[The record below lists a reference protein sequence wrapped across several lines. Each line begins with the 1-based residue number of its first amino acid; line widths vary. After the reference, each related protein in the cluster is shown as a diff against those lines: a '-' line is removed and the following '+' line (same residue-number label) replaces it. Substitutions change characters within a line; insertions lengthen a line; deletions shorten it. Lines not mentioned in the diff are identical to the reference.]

1 MNVLFLSLLSFDTLD
16 EENIYTDL
24 LKEFSNRGD
33 NVYVVSPIERRFKK
47 STYII
52 EEKNVKILR
61 LKIGNIQKTN
71 IIEKGISTVILEY
84 QIIKGIKKYFNNIKF
99 DLILY
104 STPPITFYKAIKYI
118 KNRDKAISYLMLKD
132 IFPQNAVDIGIL
144 SQSGI
149 KSIIYKYFRKKE
161 KQLYY
166 ISDYIGCMSEA
177 NVKYIIQHNKELNE
191 NKIEICP
198 NSINVKDKSIDENI
212 RKQIREKY
220 SIPYN
225 KKIFIY
231 GGNLGRPQGIDFII
245 ECLEYEKDNNDIFFI
260 IVGDGT
266 EFKKIFQYI
275 NNHNLNN
282 VKLMNKVPKDEYDK
296 LVAASDIGL
305 IFLDYRF
312 TIPNFPS
319 RLLNYMQAKLPVI
332 AATDLNSDIGIE
344 IEKGKFG
351 WSCNSNNV
359 VDFDKCIQKALKN
372 QLDRED
378 EWKYLEENFST
389 SKCYKI
395 IKEKVKNENIND

>member
-33 NVYVVSPIERRFKK
+33 NVYVVSPIERQFKK

-52 EEKNVKILR
+52 KEKNVKILR

-99 DLILY
+99 DLVLY

-161 KQLYY
+161 KKLYY

-332 AATDLNSDIGIE
+332 AETDLNSDIGIE

>member
-33 NVYVVSPIERRFKK
+33 NVYVVSPIERQFKK

-161 KQLYY
+161 KKLYY

-372 QLDRED
+372 QLNRED

>member
-33 NVYVVSPIERRFKK
+33 NVYVVSPIERQFKK

-161 KQLYY
+161 KKLYY

>member
-33 NVYVVSPIERRFKK
+33 NVYVVSPIERQFKK

-99 DLILY
+99 DLVLY

-161 KQLYY
+161 KKLYY

-282 VKLMNKVPKDEYDK
+282 VKLMNKVSKDEYDK

>member
-33 NVYVVSPIERRFKK
+33 NVYVVSPIERQFKK

-99 DLILY
+99 DLVLY

-161 KQLYY
+161 KKLYY

-296 LVAASDIGL
+296 IVAASDIGL

>member
-359 VDFDKCIQKALKN
+359 VDFDKCIQKA
-372 QLDRED
+372 
-378 EWKYLEENFST
+378 
-389 SKCYKI
+389 
-395 IKEKVKNENIND
+395 

>member
-161 KQLYY
+161 KKLYY

>member
-161 KQLYY
+161 KNLYY

>member
-33 NVYVVSPIERRFKK
+33 NVYVVSPIERRLKK